1 MTQVASISPV
11 LDHHRLPEVGRQ
23 MAEAVG
29 RFLDS
34 LDAEQ
39 RARATFP
46 ASHWER
52 LLWHYAPFD
61 SDGLPLKDMSKEQ
74 RGLARALIS
83 TGMSEDGAG
92 KANAIMELEATLGEL
107 ELAAGTVEFDRDP
120 GLYYFRVF
128 GDPSGADPWG
138 WSVNGHHV
146 YVNNTV
152 VDGELIAPTPS
163 FLGSNPAEV
172 PSGPKKG
179 LRILG
184 GAEDAARELLAS
196 LDRKQRS
203 KAIVSGRAPLDL
215 LTGNSPKVV
224 DGPGTVLPPEGLSAG
239 QMSKSQQ
246 ELLRRT
252 IGEYVG
258 RLRDELAEQVLARV
272 DAEVFDRLMFA
283 WAGGTEKGQPHYFRI
298 HRLQPGSLLV
308 EHDNVQNDANHI
320 HSVVR
325 EVDRDFGHDLLRAHY
340 NKHHIR

>member
-1 MTQVASISPV
+1 
-11 LDHHRLPEVGRQ
+11 
-23 MAEAVG
+23 MAEAAG

-120 GLYYFRVF
+120 ALYYFRVF

-152 VDGELIAPTPS
+152 VEGELIAPTPS

-172 PSGPKKG
+172 PSGPRRDCASSEAPKTP
-179 LRILG
+179 
-184 GAEDAARELLAS
+184 RESCWPLWTPN
-196 LDRKQRS
+196 
-203 KAIVSGRAPLDL
+203 SGRRPSSVAGPPLDL
-215 LTGNSPKVV
+215 FTGNSPKVV

-239 QMSKSQQ
+239 QMSKTQQ
-246 ELLRRT
+246 EILRRT
-252 IGEYVG
+252 IGVYVG

-272 DAEVFDRLMFA
+272 DAEGFDRLMFA
-283 WAGGTEKGQPHYFRI
+283 WAAVRRKASLTTS
-298 HRLQPGSLLV
+298 GSTGSSWAASWWSTTT
-308 EHDNVQNDANHI
+308 VQNGANHI

-325 EVDRDFGHDLLRAHY
+325 EFDRDFGHDLLPGSLQQTPHSLSTTVLLLLRQPTRCA
-340 NKHHIR
+340 